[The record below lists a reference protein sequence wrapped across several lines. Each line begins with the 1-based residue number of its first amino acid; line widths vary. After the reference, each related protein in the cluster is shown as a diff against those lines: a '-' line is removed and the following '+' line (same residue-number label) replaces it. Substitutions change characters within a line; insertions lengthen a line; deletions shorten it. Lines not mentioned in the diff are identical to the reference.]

1 MPLPNVPQLLV
12 VVVTARLQVLPGK
25 NGSFQVAD
33 PLTHG
38 QRVLEQASGVVQPA
52 KAESQA
58 AELMAEK
65 RLQGA
70 GLCRVGGPA
79 DGSPATKPNGG
90 AVRSL
95 SQQGHVGYS
104 PFPAAA
110 SKLRLLPEMADH
122 VDHDERGFILAVQ
135 FDDIGAV
142 GAQIRSREGNDSR
155 ALAGFHD
162 R

>member
-1 MPLPNVPQLLV
+1 MPLPIVPQLLV

-70 GLCRVGGPA
+70 GLCRVGAPA

-90 AVRSL
+90 AVRSI
-95 SQQGHVGYS
+95 SQQVMLDT
-104 PFPAAA
+104 P
-110 SKLRLLPEMADH
+110 
-122 VDHDERGFILAVQ
+122 
-135 FDDIGAV
+135 
-142 GAQIRSREGNDSR
+142 RSRRR
-155 ALAGFHD
+155 ALS
-162 R
+162 